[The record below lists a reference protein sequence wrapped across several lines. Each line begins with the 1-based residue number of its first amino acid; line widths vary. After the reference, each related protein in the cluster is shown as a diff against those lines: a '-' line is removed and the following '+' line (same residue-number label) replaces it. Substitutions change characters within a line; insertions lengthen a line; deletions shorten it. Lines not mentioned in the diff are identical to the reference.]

1 MLRMKKQGTV
11 VKWDDARGFGFI
23 SSGAKGD
30 LFFHVRDFRG
40 MNTLQP
46 REGLLV
52 AFEEKLGDKGLRAVA
67 VQPASEASVASRSD
81 RGSPSLPPAAR
92 SRKRQE
98 AASAGSGA
106 ALALPLMIAYGTATV
121 WAVWTRQMPWWVLP
135 ALFVLNVLTFYA
147 YMLDKYAAGRG
158 AWRISENALHLWSLA
173 GGWPGA
179 WFAQQLLRHK
189 SRKQEFR
196 VTYWVTVVL
205 HCAALGVWLYP
216 AAITSFTTPAVTANL
231 VTPSGSISNT
241 PRPLV

>member
-1 MLRMKKQGTV
+1 MLHMKKQGTV

-23 SSGAKGD
+23 RSGAKGD

-67 VQPASEASVASRSD
+67 VQPASEAGTPAGRD
-81 RGSPSLPPAAR
+81 RRAPSPPPPAR
-92 SRKRQE
+92 LRKREE
-98 AASAGSGA
+98 AASAAPFADSGA
-106 ALALPLMIAYGTATV
+106 AYALPLMLAYGTTAV
-121 WAVWTRQMPWWVLP
+121 WAVWTRQMPWWMLP
-135 ALFVLNVLTFYA
+135 ALFVLNVLTFYT
-147 YMLDKYAAGRG
+147 YMLDKYAASRR

-189 SRKQEFR
+189 SRKQAFR
-196 VTYWVTVVL
+196 MTYWVTVVL
-205 HCAALGVWLYP
+205 HCAALGVWHYP
-216 AAITSFTTPAVTANL
+216 AALTSFITV
-231 VTPSGSISNT
+231 
-241 PRPLV
+241 R